1 MEFRELPME
10 KMVNNNVLVTGGT
23 GFVGSHLCE
32 RLVEMGANVTSTY
45 LSLENKSYFISQ
57 KLASKV
63 DLALVDLVEYDKV
76 LDLVT
81 KKEIDFIFHL
91 GAQAIVET
99 AYYNPRRTFESNI
112 MGTVNVLESA
122 RLYPKVKGIV
132 IASSDKAYG
141 KLNKEKYL
149 ETDPLQGDH
158 PYDVSKSAT
167 DLIGQTY
174 FKTYGLPVVITRFGN
189 IYGEGDMNMSRIIPG
204 MMQAIIRNEKLNIRS
219 NGKYIRDYLYVK
231 DVVEGYLLLASKIEQ
246 AKGQVFNF
254 GSSEKYSV
262 IELVKKTEELLGKKI
277 AIDILNNAKNE
288 IPYQSLD
295 DQKIKEFG
303 CRQKYN
309 IEKTLAKIFSWY
321 KSTNNY
327 E

>member
-1 MEFRELPME
+1 ME
-10 KMVNNNVLVTGGT
+10 KMVNKNILVTGGT

-32 RLVEMGANVTSTY
+32 RLVELGANVTSTY
-45 LSLENKSYFISQ
+45 LSLENKSYFVSQ
-57 KLASKV
+57 KLANKV
-63 DLALVDLVEYDKV
+63 DLALVDLVEYEKV
-76 LDLVT
+76 FDLVT

-141 KLNKEKYL
+141 KLNKEHYL

-158 PYDVSKSAT
+158 PYDVSKSAA

-174 FKTYGLPVVITRFGN
+174 FKTYNLPVIITRFGN

-204 MMQAIIRNEKLNIRS
+204 IMQAIIRNETLNIRS
-219 NGKYIRDYLYVK
+219 NGKYVRDYLYVK
-231 DVVEGYLLLASKIEQ
+231 DVVEGYLLLASKIDQ
-246 AKGQVFNF
+246 VKGQVFNF
-254 GSSEKYSV
+254 GSSEKCSV
-262 IELVKKTEELLGKKI
+262 LELVKKTEELLGKKI
-277 AIDILNNAKNE
+277 AIEILNNAKNE

-295 DQKIKEFG
+295 DSKVRALGWTQKHSLADNLLAIK
-303 CRQKYN
+303 N
-309 IEKTLAKIFSWY
+309 WY
-321 KSTNNY
+321 LKNH